1 MYSPFC
7 VLILILLLLF
17 LAHGS
22 QGTQEV
28 CRQHSPTAK
37 TQWKLGD
44 TFAFC
49 ALEDGQNTF
58 EGFSGKFEEKFFP
71 KGSGF
76 RSGTLIGHN
85 DNVRSLQRT
94 FSSWISSYV
103 CKQGRLQKALQQPCF
118 NPQKPLYVHLSGP
131 SGVGKTLFADLV
143 SSILFKER
151 RRDEHD
157 QQRELHYCGHS
168 IHQLSLLDRDSAFV
182 DLIDS
187 IYQQLHHCPFS
198 LFVLENAHLANKQQL
213 LKLLSLLKNGSVP
226 GSEGDESIKSAMF
239 MFTSDFGAYNGSHGT
254 DEARSNVRVAVHK
267 LFEDEFTSNSGLKP
281 MVQSFFLDNVE
292 TFLPL
297 TSQEL
302 GQVAELELMKMQQE
316 LHRHRHFQAWKGDL
330 KCDRNC
336 SIHIAKAC
344 FRNQYDCASR
354 MVYGLK
360 QFLTDELYPKMFAM
374 KFSNPSFNSSD
385 MHVVIENDDLQLRPV
400 DVLAKSRKDAAGAG
414 SNIDL

>member
-1 MYSPFC
+1 MYISFS
-7 VLILILLLLF
+7 VLILLLLLLF

-22 QGTQEV
+22 QGAQEV
-28 CRQHSPTAK
+28 CRQRSAQAQG
-37 TQWKLGD
+37 QWKLGD

-49 ALEDGQNTF
+49 ALRDGHNTF
-58 EGFSGKFEEKFFP
+58 VDFNSKFEQIFFP
-71 KGSGF
+71 RGSGT

-94 FSSWISSYV
+94 FSSWISSYY
-103 CKQGRLQKALQQPCF
+103 CKQSLLQKTLQQPCF
-118 NPQKPLYVHLSGP
+118 KPHKPLYVHLSGP

-168 IHQLSLLDRDSAFV
+168 IHELSLLDRDAAYV
-182 DLIDS
+182 DLRDS

-198 LFVLENAHLANKQQL
+198 LFVLKNAHLADMQQL
-213 LKLLSLLKNGSVP
+213 LKLLSLLKNGSFP

-239 MFTSDFGAYNGSHGT
+239 MFTSDFGAYNGSHGI
-254 DEARSNVRVAVHK
+254 DEARINVRAAVQK
-267 LFEDEFTSNSGLKP
+267 LFADELRRNSQLKP

-302 GQVAELELMKMQQE
+302 GQVAELEMMKMQQE

-330 KCDRNC
+330 KCDSNC

-374 KFSNPSFNSSD
+374 KFSNPNFDSSD
-385 MHVVIENDDLQLRPV
+385 MHIVIEHDDLQLRPV
-400 DVLAKSRKDAAGAG
+400 EILAKSRKGAASAD